1 LPSDLTDSRGAVY
14 WDYSFRLKQFAAFDE
29 FIGSFPATNLALR
42 DEMLRAHRADFIH
55 RVTYEWGEI
64 DRGALDTFERKVTRN
79 YCVGKIPKSV
89 RSVIR
94 SIVPL

>member
-1 LPSDLTDSRGAVY
+1 
-14 WDYSFRLKQFAAFDE
+14 
-29 FIGSFPATNLALR
+29 
-42 DEMLRAHRADFIH
+42 MLRAHRADFIH